1 MAPEVLQA
9 KDNVLRVCD
18 TSCLPQEVISRDFI
32 AQAFPL
38 VDPQTL
44 EELRTAD
51 VRTTAVQSPSCQDIN
66 VDPHSL
72 LSSNTRTQFKS
83 INEKFAD
90 VFKPE
95 LPSTMASLASWKL

>member
-1 MAPEVLQA
+1 M
-9 KDNVLRVCD
+9 
-18 TSCLPQEVISRDFI
+18 ISRDCI

-83 INEKFAD
+83 INKKFAD
-90 VFKPE
+90 VFKLE
-95 LPSTMASLASWKL
+95 LTKYIGFLASWKL